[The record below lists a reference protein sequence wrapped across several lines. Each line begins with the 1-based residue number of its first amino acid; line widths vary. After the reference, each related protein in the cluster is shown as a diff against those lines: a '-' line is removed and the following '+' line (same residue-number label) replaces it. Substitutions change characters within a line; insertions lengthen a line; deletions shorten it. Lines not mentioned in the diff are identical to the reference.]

1 MKVKDLKVGRLYV
14 LGHRNK
20 TIHASKINSFK
31 IHEDALEREGLKAD
45 RIRKPWGIEYL
56 HITNDFSW
64 NNDTGTRHP
73 IMYLGTTK
81 EKWWCSRA
89 DWFPIKKRHW
99 CIYKGRKMILDAW
112 SVKHL
117 KSLGV
122 ENEQ

>member
-1 MKVKDLKVGRLYV
+1 MKVKDLKVGSLYV

-20 TIHASKINSFK
+20 TVHASPINSFE
-31 IHEDALEREGLKAD
+31 IHKDVNEQKRTQV
-45 RIRKPWGIEYL
+45 RFPSGIEYL
-56 HITNDFSW
+56 HIENNFAW
-64 NNDTGTRHP
+64 NNDTGKKYP

-99 CIYKGRKMILDAW
+99 CVYKGRKMILDAW

-122 ENEQ
+122 ENER

>member
-1 MKVKDLKVGRLYV
+1 MKVKDLKVGNLYV

-20 TIHASKINSFK
+20 TMHASKIHSFSPHEKSTIEKVHKK
-31 IHEDALEREGLKAD
+31 IRY
-45 RIRKPWGIEYL
+45 PYGIEYL

-64 NNDTGTRHP
+64 NNDTGTKYP

-99 CIYKGRKMILDAW
+99 CMYKGRKMILDAW
-112 SVKHL
+112 SAKHL

-122 ENEQ
+122 ENE

>member
-1 MKVKDLKVGRLYV
+1 MKVKDLKVGCLYV

-20 TIHASKINSFK
+20 TIYASKINSFRVHK
-31 IHEDALEREGLKAD
+31 DVLEKEGLAER
-45 RIRKPWGIEYL
+45 RIRKPFGIEYL

-64 NNDTGTRHP
+64 NKDTGTKHP

-81 EKWWCSRA
+81 EKWWCPRA

-99 CIYKGRKMILDAW
+99 CMYKGRKMILDAW

-122 ENEQ
+122 ENER

>member
-20 TIHASKINSFK
+20 TMHASSIYSFAVHK
-31 IHEDALEREGLKAD
+31 DVSERSN
-45 RIRKPWGIEYL
+45 IRYPRGIEYL

-64 NNDTGTRHP
+64 NNDTGTKYP

-99 CIYKGRKMILDAW
+99 CMYKGRKMILDAW

-117 KSLGV
+117 ISLGV
-122 ENEQ
+122 ENE

>member
-20 TIHASKINSFK
+20 TIHSSKITSFAKHEVSSIEKGHTK
-31 IHEDALEREGLKAD
+31 IRYPH
-45 RIRKPWGIEYL
+45 GIEYL

-64 NNDTGTRHP
+64 NNDTGTKHP

-81 EKWWCSRA
+81 EKWYCNRA

-99 CIYKGRKMILDAW
+99 CVYKGRKMILDAW

-117 KSLGV
+117 ESLGV
-122 ENEQ
+122 ENE

>member
-20 TIHASKINSFK
+20 TIHASKIETFSP
-31 IHEDALEREGLKAD
+31 HEECPYEGGHKKV
-45 RIRKPWGIEYL
+45 RYPYGIEYL
-56 HITNDFSW
+56 HISNDFSW
-64 NNDTGTRHP
+64 NNDTGTKHP

-99 CIYKGRKMILDAW
+99 CMYKGRKMILDAW